1 MCKGPVEAAGCRP
14 GIDPPL
20 SSSSSCSSGCPSC
33 SFPVTSKAVTVR
45 GSFVVGRDVIR
56 LPYFQSCSSAPDVNA
71 MEVKGKEH
79 DGQPDEQE
87 EGLHRGGWVPGLHPA
102 TSIDRLQK

>member
-1 MCKGPVEAAGCRP
+1 
-14 GIDPPL
+14 
-20 SSSSSCSSGCPSC
+20 
-33 SFPVTSKAVTVR
+33 
-45 GSFVVGRDVIR
+45 
-56 LPYFQSCSSAPDVNA
+56 

-87 EGLHRGGWVPGLHPA
+87 EELHRGGWVPGLHPA

>member
-1 MCKGPVEAAGCRP
+1 M
-14 GIDPPL
+14 
-20 SSSSSCSSGCPSC
+20 
-33 SFPVTSKAVTVR
+33 TVR

-56 LPYFQSCSSAPDVNA
+56 LPYFQSGSSAPDVKVTA

-87 EGLHRGGWVPGLHPA
+87 EELHRGGWVPGLHPA
-102 TSIDRLQK
+102 ASIDRLQK